1 MSNLCIRWER
11 IANEILMHFR
21 SQKKTAGDVSLS
33 DCIETGK
40 DGTMLSLMD
49 VLCDEEDLFDR
60 VSTREMTGKLR
71 RAMDR
76 ILTDRERQVLTL
88 RYGLFGCRAL
98 PQREVAK
105 ACGIS
110 RSYVS
115 RIEKKAMEKLRLA
128 LEAGPEA

>member
-1 MSNLCIRWER
+1 MY
-11 IANEILMHFR
+11 FR

-49 VLCDEEDLFDR
+49 VICDEEDLFDR
-60 VSTREMTGKLR
+60 VSAREMTGKLR
-71 RAMDR
+71 LAMEKT
-76 ILTDRERQVLTL
+76 LTDRERQVLIL

-115 RIEKKAMEKLRLA
+115 RIEKKAMEKLRMA